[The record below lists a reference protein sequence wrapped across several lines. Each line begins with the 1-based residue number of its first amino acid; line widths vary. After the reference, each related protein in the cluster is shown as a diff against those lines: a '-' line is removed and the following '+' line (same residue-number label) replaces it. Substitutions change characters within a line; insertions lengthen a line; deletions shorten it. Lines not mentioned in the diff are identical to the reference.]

1 MPDNPILSG
10 LRVLVVE
17 DEALITMLLE
27 DMLDEFGCQVVG
39 PAATIAEA
47 LSLIEVAM
55 IDVAL
60 LDLNLGRGETTYDL
74 AGRLGRRKVPFAFV
88 TGIDAQAMQDPYK
101 NSPTLGKPFRLGD
114 LERVLTHL
122 VRSRS

>member
-17 DEALITMLLE
+17 DEALITMLIE
-27 DMLDEFGCQVVG
+27 DMLDELGCRVVG
-39 PAATIAEA
+39 PAETIAEA
-47 LSLIEVAM
+47 LSLIDVAT

-60 LDLNLGRGETTYDL
+60 LDLNLGHGETTYDL
-74 AGRLGRRKVPFAFV
+74 AGRLGCRKVPFAFV
-88 TGIDAQAMQDPYK
+88 TGVDALSLHDPYK
-101 NSPTLGKPFRLGD
+101 TSPTLGKPFRLAD